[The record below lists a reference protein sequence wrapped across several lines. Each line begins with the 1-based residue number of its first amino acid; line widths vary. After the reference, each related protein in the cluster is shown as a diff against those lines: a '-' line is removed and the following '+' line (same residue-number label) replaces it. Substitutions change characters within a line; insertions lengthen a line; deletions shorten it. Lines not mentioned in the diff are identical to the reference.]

1 MVYVRQ
7 LGYTVVQMGVVS
19 LPRLPSAPRPA
30 IPRRPHLPP
39 LWRESRVAF
48 EAAALR
54 RTGVWHGE
62 GVLPGEG
69 RPVLLIPG
77 FLAGDGTM
85 AAMTEWLRANE
96 YRTRRAGIR
105 SNMDC
110 SEAACAR
117 LETRLETFAER
128 EGQAVTIIGQSRGGI
143 FARALAARRPD
154 LVAGIVT
161 LGSPTVSQLRVHPLV
176 LAQIGLV
183 GALGSGH
190 VPGLFSLKCLR
201 GECCSAF
208 REALVGP
215 FPPDVPWTAIYSRTD
230 GIVDWHACV
239 DPHATE
245 CVEVRASHCG
255 MAVNAAVYR
264 EVARML
270 AALAQPVRLA
280 A

>member
-1 MVYVRQ
+1 
-7 LGYTVVQMGVVS
+7 MGVVS

-30 IPRRPHLPP
+30 IPRKPYLPP

-54 RTGVWHGE
+54 RTGVWQGE
-62 GVLPGEG
+62 GVLPGDG

-77 FLAGDGTM
+77 FLAGDGSL

-105 SNMDC
+105 SNVGC

-117 LETRLETFAER
+117 LEVRLEAYAER
-128 EGQAVTIIGQSRGGI
+128 EGRPVTIIGQSRGGV

-161 LGSPTVSQLRVHPLV
+161 LGSPTVSQLRIHPLV
-176 LAQIGLV
+176 LAQVGLLA
-183 GALGSGH
+183 ALGSGH
-190 VPGLFSLKCLR
+190 VPGLFSVKCLR
-201 GECCSAF
+201 GDCCSAF
-208 REALVGP
+208 RAALEAP
-215 FPPDVPWTAIYSRTD
+215 FPSEVPWTAIYSRSD

-245 CVEVRASHCG
+245 CVQVRASHLG

-270 AALAQPVRLA
+270 AGLAQSAPLA

>member
-1 MVYVRQ
+1 MQ
-7 LGYTVVQMGVVS
+7 LMPA
-19 LPRLPSAPRPA
+19 LPR
-30 IPRRPHLPP
+30 IPP
-39 LWRESRVAF
+39 LWRESRIGL

-54 RTGVWHGE
+54 RSPVYDGLGVP
-62 GVLPGEG
+62 PGER

-77 FLAGDGTM
+77 FMAGDGSM

-105 SNMDC
+105 SNVGC

-117 LETRLETFAER
+117 LETRLEAYADR
-128 EGQAVTIIGQSRGGI
+128 EGQAVTIIGQSRGGV

-176 LAQIGLV
+176 LAQVGLV
-183 GALGSGH
+183 AALGSGR

-201 GECCSAF
+201 GDCCSAF
-208 REALVGP
+208 REALAGP
-215 FPPDVPWTAIYSRTD
+215 FPAGVPWTAIYSRSD

-239 DPHATE
+239 DPKATE

-255 MAVNAAVYR
+255 MGVNAAVYR
-264 EVARML
+264 EIARML